1 MCLATQSC
9 LPLCDIMDHSPP
21 GSSVHGL
28 LQARI
33 LEWIA
38 IFLLQGIFLT
48 QGLNPCLLFSLRAD
62 SLSTEPSGKPHARLV
77 PLQDSLYP
85 SSLIYCGFGFSE
97 LCFYIRLDIQ
107 TAIYLDYILLKCAYW
122 ISLYNS
128 AVKER

>member
-1 MCLATQSC
+1 MSLVTQSC

-33 LEWIA
+33 LEWVA
-38 IFLLQGIFLT
+38 IFLLQEIFLT
-48 QGLNPCLLFSLRAD
+48 QGLNHVSCSPALQAD

-77 PLQDSLYP
+77 PLQENLYP

-97 LCFYIRLDIQ
+97 LCSHIHLDIK
-107 TAIYLDYILLKCAYW
+107 TAIYLDCIMLKCAY
-122 ISLYNS
+122 
-128 AVKER
+128 